1 MTPTTA
7 QKNKCYWTVLN
18 HNIKEKMS
26 MKTVFPSIGRE
37 FLDVFKSIG
46 WRKWAVKLVVVIGI
60 GMLMFA
66 GCSSLNEKFGMKD
79 DNPIEQGIEAVI
91 KNKTGV
97 AFDLTPGE

>member
-1 MTPTTA
+1 
-7 QKNKCYWTVLN
+7 
-18 HNIKEKMS
+18 